1 MRHGSVVARDRFCED
16 ARATAD
22 GEVLSVARGASRQ
35 QRSPTPEQIKIAHRK
50 TGLKHHPDKEV
61 SSSTPQETSSIFTN
75 LNTADDAFFK
85 CIQKAHDVLT
95 NPEKRRQFD
104 SVDPTVL
111 DAEEDDPKERAFAKK
126 GRKLDDNAFFDTLGI
141 HQMWRG
147 SPPCPDYPWSHC
159 WFTVDIAVPPGSLA
173 GEERVQLE
181 FDTGCEAVVAA
192 TEGDSYISLSIQRI
206 TKSQRMVASIRSA
219 YRSFAGTC
227 ASASAP
233 LSRATSDAREKATL
247 GFDIARSP
255 DFTSLRSTRVE
266 GYDPRTSFEATE
278 KLHVS
283 SVPRFASQY
292 AADGRFLAEEKQ
304 LKEVGK

>member
-1 MRHGSVVARDRFCED
+1 MWPTSFSCRRRRVRGDDASTDR
-16 ARATAD
+16 
-22 GEVLSVARGASRQ
+22 EVLSVARGASRQ

-147 SPPCPDYPWSHC
+147 SPCADSGYSGNVG
-159 WFTVDIAVPPGSLA
+159 TSRLA
-173 GEERVQLE
+173 GEPM
-181 FDTGCEAVVAA
+181 TP
-192 TEGDSYISLSIQRI
+192 T
-206 TKSQRMVASIRSA
+206 
-219 YRSFAGTC
+219 
-227 ASASAP
+227 P
-233 LSRATSDAREKATL
+233 LFHL
-247 GFDIARSP
+247 
-255 DFTSLRSTRVE
+255 LMST
-266 GYDPRTSFEATE
+266 
-278 KLHVS
+278 
-283 SVPRFASQY
+283 Q
-292 AADGRFLAEEKQ
+292 
-304 LKEVGK
+304 